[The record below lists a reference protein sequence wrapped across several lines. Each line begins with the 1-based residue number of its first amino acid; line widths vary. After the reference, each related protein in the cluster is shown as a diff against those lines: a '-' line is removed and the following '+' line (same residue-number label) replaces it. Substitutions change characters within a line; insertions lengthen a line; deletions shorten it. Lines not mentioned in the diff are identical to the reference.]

1 MKFEIEIPKQTRVTL
16 QKPCHLILKPED
28 PICLPGGH
36 FESGIKFIG
45 FYPYTQ
51 VMCYCILD
59 LIFKAKLKL
68 ESWNQKKSNLESD
81 IAENQQASAYG
92 CNQHAHEIWNWNSKA
107 NLTYAPET
115 MSHTDRCR
123 LRQYPKL
130 ASGKKN
136 KQEKRNSN
144 FCSVKASYDSIWGFF
159 FLNTDTYFV
168 GPLGILSLC
177 TGNI

>member
-59 LIFKAKLKL
+59 LKFKAKLKL
-68 ESWNQKKSNLESD
+68 ESWNQKKPILIVTLLKINRLLPMAA
-81 IAENQQASAYG
+81 INM
-92 CNQHAHEIWNWNSKA
+92 HMKFEIEIPKQTW
-107 NLTYAPET
+107 LT
-115 MSHTDRCR
+115 
-123 LRQYPKL
+123 LRKPCHLQMDKVIPVIPP
-130 ASGKKN
+130 S
-136 KQEKRNSN
+136 S
-144 FCSVKASYDSIWGFF
+144 
-159 FLNTDTYFV
+159 FV
-168 GPLGILSLC
+168 GRGYNEITCQTLEGHGKVHNWYGSLKVVSDW
-177 TGNI
+177 I